1 MKCESKNV
9 KCIKD
14 RSIVICIHEISI
26 CSTEISSNVQD
37 VETRML
43 LLSWELKMKM
53 EINGNED
60 MEVLLVN

>member
-14 RSIVICIHEISI
+14 RSIVICIYEISI

-60 MEVLLVN
+60 ESSSR